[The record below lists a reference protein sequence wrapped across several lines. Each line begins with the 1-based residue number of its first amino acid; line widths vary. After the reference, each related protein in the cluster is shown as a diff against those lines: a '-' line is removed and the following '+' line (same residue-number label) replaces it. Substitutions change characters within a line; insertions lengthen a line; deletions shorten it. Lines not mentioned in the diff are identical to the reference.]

1 MPSITHPVLSQHLL
15 SCLFQRPARCLSGH
29 TSCATTS
36 CRLGQPGARHNP
48 FRSPPLQAYE
58 LRWRMV
64 NPGFLPM
71 RAAQKFMRPV
81 KEMRE
86 GFMLSTEGQQGWQQ
100 VAGVVTE
107 LALKV

>member
-1 MPSITHPVLSQHLL
+1 
-15 SCLFQRPARCLSGH
+15 
-29 TSCATTS
+29 
-36 CRLGQPGARHNP
+36 
-48 FRSPPLQAYE
+48 
-58 LRWRMV
+58 MV

-100 VAGVVTE
+100 TAGVLDRAGLQNLSHPGRT
-107 LALKV
+107 LCRPCCKR

>member
-1 MPSITHPVLSQHLL
+1 ML
-15 SCLFQRPARCLSGH
+15 
-29 TSCATTS
+29 
-36 CRLGQPGARHNP
+36 
-48 FRSPPLQAYE
+48 
-58 LRWRMV
+58 